1 MESQEMNYN
10 RFGRSFHPFERH
22 RIDDIF
28 LLFDQVRNE
37 YEEFE
42 ALQVSEVSSRSGKG
56 RHTTR
61 HVSLLRLPGDGGL
74 LADTPGFS
82 QPSLNLVTSGELG
95 DLFPEVRSLIIYQ
108 DVKLDAIPSF

>member
-1 MESQEMNYN
+1 M
-10 RFGRSFHPFERH
+10 
-22 RIDDIF
+22 
-28 LLFDQVRNE
+28 
-37 YEEFE
+37 
-42 ALQVSEVSSRSGKG
+42 SSRSGKG

-95 DLFPEVRSLIIYQ
+95 DLFPEVRSRILPIRETY
-108 DVKLDAIPSF
+108 AISSFNIKHILTKKDWHKFNDDLGSDISIVRLGHA

>member
-1 MESQEMNYN
+1 VEHSGDSSHSGNDV
-10 RFGRSFHPFERH
+10 F
-22 RIDDIF
+22 IF
-28 LLFDQVRNE
+28 SFDQILDE

-42 ALQVSEVSSRSGKG
+42 AVQVSEVSSRSGKG

-95 DLFPEVRSLIIYQ
+95 DLFPEVRFASR
-108 DVKLDAIPSF
+108 VM